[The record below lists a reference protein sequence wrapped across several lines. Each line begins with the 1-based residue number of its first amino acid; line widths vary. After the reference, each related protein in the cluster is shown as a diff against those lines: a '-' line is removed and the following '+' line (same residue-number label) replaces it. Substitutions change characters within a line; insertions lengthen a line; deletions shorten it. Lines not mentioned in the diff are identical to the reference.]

1 MGVKE
6 RTELE
11 CSKANAFFLSPL
23 LPSVPVVVTVL
34 AWAGCSGSWA
44 TRVATSLPVVGTDA
58 AATTPVVGRMPPGSR
73 AAAVPVAVVTIPVAV
88 AVPLAPAVPVAAV
101 GVAVAVTVVASVR
114 VPVAVSVRRRAVGF
128 ASRVAARAAVSHVLS
143 GSGSMSAVGDGEVDT
158 DAASIEFLERD
169 VRMRS
174 TIQPCW
180 KLTTPFSCSMQRV
193 ASSVVAISMN
203 PNPRERSD

>member
-158 DAASIEFLERD
+158 DAASIEFN
-169 VRMRS
+169 
-174 TIQPCW
+174 TIQLLNAAGSILGGRHLDEPKPTGAVRALVVDDGDLGDAS
-180 KLTTPFSCSMQRV
+180 KL
-193 ASSVVAISMN
+193 
-203 PNPRERSD
+203 